1 MTGSGPDGS
10 GPNGPRLL
18 LIRHGQTDAN
28 LTHALDSLPPGL
40 PLNPTGLLQAEAV
53 ARRLADERVVAV
65 YASLAT
71 RAQQTAAPIAA
82 RHGHTVEIVPDIQ
95 EIFCGDLEGCH
106 DREARLA
113 FAEVYQRWIR
123 GDLEP
128 RLPGGESAAEV
139 RARFLPVATRLWRR
153 HLDRPDG
160 VVVLVS
166 HGGAIRMAAG
176 GMLGGTVDTRYV
188 PNTGRVE
195 LAPTPE
201 LPTGWR
207 LAHWD
212 TPEDADVPVPPDG
225 LRTGGAAQIP
235 GDVTGG
241 AAPE

>member
-1 MTGSGPDGS
+1 MNGQT
-10 GPNGPRLL
+10 GPRLL

-28 LTHALDSLPPGL
+28 LAHALDSLPPGL
-40 PLNPTGLLQAEAV
+40 PLNSTGLAQAEAV
-53 ARRLADERVVAV
+53 ARRLADQRVVAV

-82 RHGHTVEIVPDIQ
+82 RHDLTVEIVPDIQ
-95 EIFCGDLEGCH
+95 EVFCGDLEGRADH
-106 DREARLA
+106 EAQVA
-113 FAEVYQRWIR
+113 FAEVYRRWIS
-123 GDLEP
+123 GDLDP

-139 RARFLPVATRLWRR
+139 RARFLPAATRLWRR

-195 LAPTPE
+195 LAPAPE
-201 LPTGWR
+201 LPGGWR
-207 LAHWD
+207 LARWD
-212 TPEDADVPVPPDG
+212 TPEDADVPVPAAG
-225 LRTGGAAQIP
+225 LRTGEAPEGPGEIP

-241 AAPE
+241 APPE